1 MGVNRMAVWVIEG
14 DGGGDW
20 SRLRWWVVHVAVSVG
35 GGWCFYMARFGA
47 DVSWLRIYPPRPRAG
62 PSSVQWDAV
71 EWREGWGARGAGGER
86 GEVYGG
92 KLTSL
97 TLRPPAPS
105 SVLQRPAGP
114 PRTSESKLQLL
125 PAPPHQP
132 QRPLVKPASGGRAV
146 DATFSSTCFFLA
158 IP

>member
-1 MGVNRMAVWVIEG
+1 M
-14 DGGGDW
+14 
-20 SRLRWWVVHVAVSVG
+20 VG
-35 GGWCFYMARFGA
+35 GACCGEFWWRLVLLHGTFWCGCVLVANLPA
-47 DVSWLRIYPPRPRAG
+47 PPGPRAG
-62 PSSVQWDAV
+62 PSSVQRDAV

-114 PRTSESKLQLL
+114 PRTSESKLQLY
-125 PAPPHQP
+125 PTPPHQP
-132 QRPLVKPASGGRAV
+132 QRPLAKPASGGRAV